1 MKIQLNVF
9 LLCAG
14 GLVLVSQL
22 GMAANPKPQPE
33 EMRADMEVFIREGCP
48 HCEAAKTFLK
58 KLRQEMPSIHILF
71 HDVGRSP
78 DALSRLTTL
87 AATHGIKHLG
97 VPTFY
102 IRGKL
107 IVGYFSDET
116 TGEQLKKI
124 LGRPPPQTTSG
135 KPEAICPLHS
145 NDPCDKQTDPKHLEL
160 RNIELPFLGRHTLQ
174 DLGLPLFTVLL
185 GLLDGFN
192 PCAMWVLLFLLSL
205 LATLR
210 DRRKM
215 IILAGTFVLVSG
227 LVYFTFMAAWFNVFL
242 LIGYSRFIQLL
253 LGSVAIIIGG
263 IHVKDFVAFRHGISL
278 SIPESMKPKLYVRVR
293 QIIQAPQIQGAL
305 IGIIT
310 LAVLVNMVELACTA
324 GFPAIYTEILSQQA
338 FSLWQYYGFLGL
350 YNLAYIA
357 DDAVMVT
364 LAVVTLSHHK
374 LQEREGRWL
383 KLLGGIV
390 MMGLGILL
398 ILVPEKMF

>member
-1 MKIQLNVF
+1 MKIFLNVF

-14 GLVLVSQL
+14 SLILVSQL
-22 GMAANPKPQPE
+22 GMAGSPKAQPE
-33 EMRADMEVFIREGCP
+33 TMRVDMEVFIREGCP

-58 KLRQEMPSIHILF
+58 NLRQEIPKLHILF

-78 DALSRLTTL
+78 EALTRLTTL
-87 AATHGIKHLG
+87 AAAHGIKHLG

-102 IRGKL
+102 IREEL
-107 IVGYFSDET
+107 IVGYISDET
-116 TGEQLKKI
+116 TGEQLKKL
-124 LGRPPPQTTSG
+124 LGRPPPERKMEHSEG
-135 KPEAICPLHS
+135 ICTLRS
-145 NDPCDKQTDPKHLEL
+145 NDSCDKPIVSNSLNSQSIDF
-160 RNIELPFLGRHTLQ
+160 PFLGRHTLH

-215 IILAGTFVLVSG
+215 IILACTFVLVSG
-227 LVYFTFMAAWFNVFL
+227 LVYFTFMAAWLNLFL
-242 LIGYSRFIQLL
+242 LIGYSRSIQLL
-253 LGSVAIIIGG
+253 LGSVAIIIGS
-263 IHVKDFVAFRHGISL
+263 IHVKDFLAFRHGISL
-278 SIPESMKPKLYVRVR
+278 GIPESMKPKLYVRFR
-293 QIIQAPQIQGAL
+293 QIIQAPQLQGAL
-305 IGIIT
+305 LGIIT

-338 FSLWQYYGFLGL
+338 FSLWQYYGYLGL

-364 LAVVTLSHHK
+364 VAVVTLSHHK

-390 MMGLGILL
+390 MMGLGISL
-398 ILVPEKMF
+398 IWVPETMF